1 MKFIF
6 FVILLFCGRVVDAQ
20 TERLLSSNYTDGYV
34 SLKTTKG
41 NYSIHYFNEKAIETS
56 FSLTDFSE
64 KLSSHAVV
72 EKTFNFKFKA
82 NRESNQTVIYSVLNS
97 QKLGNTISIAI
108 DSVPFNISYYYGD
121 KRLFSQLENSSD
133 ASKFKLDF
141 AISSDE
147 LFYGGGARALG
158 MNRRGNKL
166 ELYNRAHYGY
176 ETNAPLMNYCIPMFL
191 SSNKYAVHFD
201 SPGSGFIDLDS
212 KNNNQ
217 IQVEIEGSRKTYQV
231 LANDSWD
238 DLMTSWTVLTGR
250 QPKLPLW
257 ALGNFASRFGY
268 HSQLEVE
275 DVVSRFQKDSIPLD
289 AVIIDLYWFGK
300 TIQGT
305 LGNLEFYRDSFPEP
319 EKMVQ
324 TLKSKNIQT
333 ILVTEPFVLTTSN
346 RWNDAVKND
355 ILAKDTAGKI
365 LTYDFYFG
373 NTGLIDIFEEK
384 GKKWFWE
391 RYDDLKKKGIA
402 GFWGDLGEPEVHPDH
417 MMHGS
422 FKAREVHN
430 IYGHRWAEML
440 YSGLKSNYPSER
452 PFILMRAG
460 SSGSQRFG
468 LIPWSGDVNRTW
480 GGMRSQPEI
489 SLQMGMQ
496 GIPFMHSDLGG
507 FAGANDDPELY
518 LRWLQYGVFQPIF
531 RPHGQEEV
539 PSEPIFKDEETKE
552 LAKQAVKLRYR
563 LLPYNY
569 TLMFKAN
576 EYGKPLMRPVFF
588 EDNRAEMLNV
598 DSMYFWGNEFL
609 IAPVFVKS
617 QLQKV
622 IHFPNS
628 ANWFD
633 FYTLQYYK
641 GGTTANVN
649 LTSDRIPTFV
659 KGGAFVPMIE
669 NLQNTSQL
677 ENDKVQ
683 MYFFFDPETSSST
696 GVLYQDDYHKGNQ
709 KVSENVLNYTYSKKS
724 KCFEIIIESNKDDSF
739 NTNLVI
745 YSPLTKIT
753 KISVDGK
760 KYDFGKSESNYS
772 FSSVKGKNKKAKIKV
787 WYK

>member
-1 MKFIF
+1 MKFIVV
-6 FVILLFCGRVVDAQ
+6 VITLFSASFLYSQV
-20 TERLLSSNYTDGYV
+20 ERLLSVSFLDGYI
-34 SLKTTKG
+34 SLKTSKG
-41 NYSIHYFNEKAIETS
+41 NYSIRYFNEKAIETS
-56 FSLTDFSE
+56 FTLTDFSE
-64 KLSSHAVV
+64 NLSSHAVI
-72 EKTFNFKFKA
+72 EKTGNFKFKST
-82 NRESNQTVIYSVLNS
+82 RESKQTVFYSVVNS
-97 QKLGNTISIAI
+97 QKLGNTISISI
-108 DSVPFNISYYYGD
+108 DSLPFNITYFFGK
-121 KRLFSQLENSSD
+121 KRLFSQ
-133 ASKFKLDF
+133 SKNDSEDSKLKLTLG
-141 AISSDE
+141 ISSDE
-147 LFYGGGARALG
+147 VLYGGGARALG

-176 ETNAPLMNYCIPMFL
+176 ETNAPLMNYCIPMVL

-201 SPGSGFIDLDS
+201 SPGAGFIDLDS
-212 KNNNQ
+212 KKTNQ
-217 IQVEIEGSRKTYQV
+217 IDAEIEGSRKTYQV
-231 LANDSWD
+231 IADDSWD
-238 DLMTSWTVLTGR
+238 SLISSWSLLTGR

-268 HSQLEVE
+268 HSQGEVE
-275 DVVSRFQKDSIPLD
+275 DVITRFQKDSIPLD

-355 ILAKDTAGKI
+355 ILAKDTAGEI

-384 GKKWFWE
+384 GKKWFWQ
-391 RYDDLKKKGIA
+391 RYHELKKIGIA

-417 MMHGS
+417 MRHGL

-480 GGMRSQPEI
+480 GGLRSQPEI

-518 LRWLQYGVFQPIF
+518 VRWLQYGVFQPVF
-531 RPHGQEEV
+531 RPHAQEEV
-539 PSEPIFKDEETKE
+539 PSEPIFKDEETKQ
-552 LAKQAVKLRYR
+552 LAKQAIELRYR

-569 TLMFKAN
+569 TLMYKAN
-576 EYGKPLMRPVFF
+576 KFGNPLMRPVFF
-588 EDNRAEMLNV
+588 DDNRAEMLNV

-617 QLQKV
+617 QLTKE

-628 ANWFD
+628 SNWFD
-633 FYTLQYYK
+633 FHTLQYYK
-641 GGTTANVN
+641 AGTKATVS
-649 LTSDRIPTFV
+649 LTSEYIPTFV
-659 KGGAFVPMIE
+659 KGGAFVPMTE

-683 MYFFFDPETSSST
+683 MYFYFDPETTSSS
-696 GVLYQDDYHKGNQ
+696 GLLYQDDYHKGNQ
-709 KVSENVLNYTYSKKS
+709 TVSENVLNFTYSKKS
-724 KCFEIIIESNKDDSF
+724 KCFEILIESSKDDSF
-739 NTNLVI
+739 HTNLVI
-745 YSPLTKIT
+745 YSPLAKIT
-753 KISVDGK
+753 KISVNCK

-772 FSSVKGKNKKAKIKV
+772 FLGIKVKKKKTKIKV

>member
-1 MKFIF
+1 MKFI
-6 FVILLFCGRVVDAQ
+6 VLVVTLLSASVVYSQ
-20 TERLLSSNYTDGYV
+20 VERLLLTSFTDGYI

-41 NYSIHYFNEKAIETS
+41 IYSIHYFNEKAVETHFKIEKQNDLS
-56 FSLTDFSE
+56 FSHAIIE
-64 KLSSHAVV
+64 KPV
-72 EKTFNFKFKA
+72 FYKFKE
-82 NRESNQTVIYSVLNS
+82 NRGSNHTVIYSDLNS
-97 QKLGNTISIAI
+97 QKMGNTLSIAI
-108 DSVPFNISYYYGD
+108 DSLPFNITYYFGN
-121 KRLFSQLENSSD
+121 KRLFSQLENISEESM
-133 ASKFKLDF
+133 FKLDF
-141 AISSDE
+141 SISSDE
-147 LFYGGGARALG
+147 VLYGGGARALG

-201 SPGSGFIDLDS
+201 SPGAGFIDLDS
-212 KNNNQ
+212 KRNNQ
-217 IQVEIEGSRKTYQV
+217 INVEIEGSRKIYQV
-231 LANDSWD
+231 IADDTWD
-238 DLMTSWTVLTGR
+238 NLLTNWTQLTGR
-250 QPKLPLW
+250 QPKLPMW

-268 HSQLEVE
+268 HSQREVE

-319 EKMVQ
+319 EKMIEN
-324 TLKSKNIQT
+324 LKSKNIQT
-333 ILVTEPFVLTTSN
+333 ILVTEPFVLTTSS
-346 RWNDAVKND
+346 RWADAVKND

-384 GKKWFWE
+384 GKKWFWQ
-391 RYDDLKKKGIA
+391 RYNELKKMGVA
-402 GFWGDLGEPEVHPDH
+402 GFWGDLGEPEVHPDY

-518 LRWLQYGVFQPIF
+518 VRWLQYGVFQPIF
-531 RPHGQEEV
+531 RPHAQEEV
-539 PSEPIFKDEETKE
+539 ASEPVFKDEETKK
-552 LAKQAVKLRYR
+552 LAKQAIELRYR
-563 LLPYNY
+563 ILPYNY
-569 TLMFKAN
+569 TLMYKAS
-576 EYGKPLMRPVFF
+576 EYGTPLMRPVFF
-588 EDNRAEMLNV
+588 EDDRKEMLSV
-598 DSMYFWGNEFL
+598 DSLYFWGNEFL
-609 IAPVFVKS
+609 VAPVFVKS
-617 QLQKV
+617 QLKKV

-633 FYTLQYYK
+633 LYNLKYYK
-641 GGTTANVN
+641 GGTSSEVSVN
-649 LTSDRIPTFV
+649 KENIPTFV
-659 KGGAFVPMIE
+659 KGGSFIPMIK
-669 NLQNTSQL
+669 NLQNTHEFKK
-677 ENDKVQ
+677 ENIE
-683 MYFFFDPETSSST
+683 MHFYFDPQTDSSR
-696 GVLYQDDYHKGNQ
+696 GILYQDDYHKMKS
-709 KVSENVLNYTYSKKS
+709 KVVEDVLIYTYSKSSKS
-724 KCFEIIIESNKDDSF
+724 FTIDILSTKENVQKS
-739 NTNLVI
+739 NLVVHT
-745 YSPLTKIT
+745 PLSKIKKIT
-753 KISVDGK
+753 VNGK
-760 KYDFGKSESNYS
+760 KYN
-772 FSSVKGKNKKAKIKV
+772 FSKNELTCLISGIIINGKKAKVKV
-787 WYK
+787 WYN

>member
-1 MKFIF
+1 MKFIVVVVTLF
-6 FVILLFCGRVVDAQ
+6 SASLLYSQV
-20 TERLLSSNYTDGYV
+20 ERLISVSFIDGYI

-41 NYSIHYFNEKAIETS
+41 NYSIRYFNQNAIETS
-56 FSLTDFSE
+56 FTLTDFSE
-64 KLSSHAVV
+64 NLSSHAVI
-72 EKTFNFKFKA
+72 EKTGNFKFKA
-82 NRESNQTVIYSVLNS
+82 TRESKQTVRYSVVNS

-108 DSVPFNISYYYGD
+108 DSIPFNITYFYEK
-121 KRLFSQLENSSD
+121 KRLFSQ
-133 ASKFKLDF
+133 SKNDSEDSKIKLTLG
-141 AISSDE
+141 ISSDE
-147 LFYGGGARALG
+147 VLYGGGARALG

-176 ETNAPLMNYCIPMFL
+176 ETNAPLMNYCIPMVL

-201 SPGSGFIDLDS
+201 SPGAGFIDLDGKKS
-212 KNNNQ
+212 NE
-217 IQVEIEGSRKTYQV
+217 IEVEIEGPRKTYQV
-231 LANDSWD
+231 IADDSWD
-238 DLMTSWTVLTGR
+238 SLISSWSLLTGR

-268 HSQLEVE
+268 HSQREVE
-275 DVVSRFQKDSIPLD
+275 DLVARFQKDSIPLD

-355 ILAKDTAGKI
+355 ILAKDTAGEI

-384 GKKWFWE
+384 GKKWFWQ
-391 RYDDLKKKGIA
+391 RYHELKKIGIA

-417 MMHGS
+417 MRHGL

-440 YSGLKSNYPSER
+440 YSGLKSNYPRER

-480 GGMRSQPEI
+480 RGMRSQPEI

-507 FAGANDDPELY
+507 FAGANDDSELY
-518 LRWLQYGVFQPIF
+518 VRWLQYGVFQPVF
-531 RPHGQEEV
+531 RPHAQEEV
-539 PSEPIFKDEETKE
+539 PSEPVFKDEETKQ
-552 LAKQAVKLRYR
+552 LAKQAIELRYR

-569 TLMFKAN
+569 TLMYKAN
-576 EYGKPLMRPVFF
+576 KFGNPLMRPVFF

-598 DSMYFWGNEFL
+598 DSIYFWGSEFL
-609 IAPVFVKS
+609 IVPVFVRS
-617 QLQKV
+617 QVTKE
-622 IHFPNS
+622 IDFPNS
-628 ANWFD
+628 SNWFD

-641 GGTTANVN
+641 AGTKAAVD
-649 LTSDRIPTFV
+649 LTSEYIPTFV
-659 KGGAFVPMIE
+659 KGGAFVPMTE

-677 ENDKVQ
+677 ENDKIQ
-683 MYFFFDPETSSST
+683 MYFFFDPETTSSS
-696 GVLYQDDYHKGNQ
+696 GLLYQDDYHKGNQ
-709 KVSENVLNYTYSKKS
+709 TVSENVLNFTYAKKS
-724 KCFEIIIESNKDDSF
+724 KCFEILIESSKDDSF

-745 YSPLTKIT
+745 YSPLAKIT
-753 KISVDGK
+753 KISVNGK
-760 KYDFGKSESNYS
+760 KYVFQKSESNYS
-772 FSSVKGKNKKAKIKV
+772 FSGIKVKNKKAKIKV